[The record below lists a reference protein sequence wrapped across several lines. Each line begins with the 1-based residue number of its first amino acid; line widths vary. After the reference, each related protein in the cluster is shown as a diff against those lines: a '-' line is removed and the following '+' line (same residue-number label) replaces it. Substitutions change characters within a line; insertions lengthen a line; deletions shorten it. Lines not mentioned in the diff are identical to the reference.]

1 MSKKDKSVPSKEEE
15 KAKVAKKEIEET
27 LAEVTKEGETSPE
40 KLAELE
46 KKAKQAD
53 EAHDRLLRLHAD
65 FENYKKRMARD
76 MEEFRRM
83 ATEGLIERLLPV
95 LDNFDRA
102 LQHAAQDTDPKH
114 IVDGITLIRK
124 LFEDA
129 LKKQGLT
136 DIHSLGA
143 KFDPHIHE
151 AIAFEE
157 TDEKEEG
164 IVVEVF
170 QHGYKLGDK
179 LLRPATVRIT
189 KRKTPPP
196 APPEPPMEKA
206 NG

>member
-1 MSKKDKSVPSKEEE
+1 MSKKEKSVPSKEEE
-15 KAKVAKKEIEET
+15 KGPEISP
-27 LAEVTKEGETSPE
+27 VISPE

-53 EAHDRLLRLHAD
+53 EVQDRLLRVHAD

-114 IVDGITLIRK
+114 IVDGVTLIRK

-179 LLRPATVRIT
+179 LLRPATVKIT
-189 KRKTPPP
+189 KRKTPLPS
-196 APPEPPMEKA
+196 APPEPPMENA